1 MFFVMEEW
9 DSFSFE
15 SGTMRVRIEFH
26 DLALDNFSADDAQ
39 ELVAVMLTEGVMP
52 YALRAGEVEITAW
65 KPIPDEG

>member
-1 MFFVMEEW
+1 
-9 DSFSFE
+9 
-15 SGTMRVRIEFH
+15 MRVRIEFD